1 VTGGEINQRVII
13 QRASWIKE
21 MLESLRDLPIQ
32 NLEDFI
38 QSRHNAAA
46 AESYLRRALEA
57 LFDLGRHILAKRFAQ
72 PVTGY
77 KEIALGLI
85 KNNVLPKKEGD
96 LMRKVAGYRNRMVH
110 YYQEI
115 TPEELQDI
123 CAHHLNELELL
134 MNNLLEWVKRHNK
147 E

>member
-1 VTGGEINQRVII
+1 MTGGEINQRVII